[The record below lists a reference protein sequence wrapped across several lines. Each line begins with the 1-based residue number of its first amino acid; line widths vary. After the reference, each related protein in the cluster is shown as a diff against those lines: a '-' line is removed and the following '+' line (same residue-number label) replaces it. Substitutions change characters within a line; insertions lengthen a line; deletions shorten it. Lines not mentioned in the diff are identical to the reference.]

1 MNRPTDTEHL
11 AERFRGGDATDFST
25 LVREYTPRLLGV
37 ARRLA
42 GDHSA
47 AEDLVQE
54 TWIAAYRSRASFTD
68 GSLLAWLIVILR
80 RSFLQQYRSSERR
93 RAREH
98 LYAREHSTQQHAST
112 ATYTEPDAVRLFAAL
127 DQLSSRQR
135 DVVVERIMG
144 ERSTADTARLLGIAE
159 GTVKAT
165 LSQALNR
172 LRLLLNATDELS

>member
-1 MNRPTDTEHL
+1 ML
-11 AERFRGGDATDFST
+11 SS

-37 ARRLA
+37 ARRLT

-54 TWIAAYRSRASFTD
+54 TWIAAFRHRASFAD

-80 RSFLQQYRSSERR
+80 RCFLQHHRSSERR
-93 RAREH
+93 GVREH
-98 LYAREHSTQQHAST
+98 EYAQEHPSQQHTLPEADMQHDT
-112 ATYTEPDAVRLFAAL
+112 GRLFAAL

-144 ERSTADTARLLGIAE
+144 ERSTAETARRLGIAE

-172 LRLLLNATDELS
+172 LRHLLNATDELS